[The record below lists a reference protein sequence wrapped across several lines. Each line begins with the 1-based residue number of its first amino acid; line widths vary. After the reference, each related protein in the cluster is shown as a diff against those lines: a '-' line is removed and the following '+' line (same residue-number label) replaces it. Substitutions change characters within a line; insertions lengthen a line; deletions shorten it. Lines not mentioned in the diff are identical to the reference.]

1 MKIDPKASAATSFF
15 MVLAI
20 IVMAALAWSVSQDE
34 TAGEEPAVS
43 VEEPEEIF

>member
-20 IVMAALAWSVSQDE
+20 IVMIALAWSVSQDE
-34 TAGEEPAVS
+34 KETAGEEPAVP
-43 VEEPEEIF
+43 VETTE